1 MEKIYEQ
8 AFKKQRVEERKK
20 SAECEQKEES
30 KEDSSW
36 GSLLRPSGDAKKK
49 KGPPSREYPPAP
61 FTLRR
66 VSGKSGRCAYEN
78 AQKLEVLK
86 FSRLTCGDGHPVGRR
101 GAGKVFGI
109 DKKLI
114 RDWESQEAELV
125 AFSKKENASKQRSLH
140 TGREADTKEVEVAIV
155 DEINTLRKN
164 GAAVTRDLVMAKL
177 LSEMPTFSGGMPSQ
191 DEPEKMEKFQ
201 KRFNAWYYR
210 FLKRHRFSIRRKT
223 SVGQKKPEGWE
234 GKAWAFIQ
242 KLRSSLR
249 EHAQEAVLLE
259 RAAQAAKDGG
269 TVEIEMD
276 VIATAEELLAVQG
289 KIFALLYNMDQT
301 PIQAEMPPD
310 TTVEKTGTKS
320 ACITTGGET
329 VY

>member
-1 MEKIYEQ
+1 
-8 AFKKQRVEERKK
+8 
-20 SAECEQKEES
+20 
-30 KEDSSW
+30 
-36 GSLLRPSGDAKKK
+36 
-49 KGPPSREYPPAP
+49 
-61 FTLRR
+61 
-66 VSGKSGRCAYEN
+66 
-78 AQKLEVLK
+78 
-86 FSRLTCGDGHPVGRR
+86 
-101 GAGKVFGI
+101 
-109 DKKLI
+109 
-114 RDWESQEAELV
+114 
-125 AFSKKENASKQRSLH
+125 
-140 TGREADTKEVEVAIV
+140 
-155 DEINTLRKN
+155 
-164 GAAVTRDLVMAKL
+164 MAKL

-249 EHAQEAVLLE
+249 EHAQEAFLLE

-269 TVEIEMD
+269 T
-276 VIATAEELLAVQG
+276 
-289 KIFALLYNMDQT
+289 T

-310 TTVEKTGTKS
+310 TTVEKTGAKS

-329 VY
+329 EKLRYTVVLAVRGDGQKVRPRIIYKGNPFRTSFGYPAGGISLGVQKSSWCDGTQSDEWVTQDFMRRPGSTSRDQRPSVLVLDDFRCHREEGSKRS